1 MAIDINLD
9 AILAKREEST
19 GSKDNF
25 TFEFA
30 GKTWTA
36 KDPIVADDE
45 WKDELGELSGDVEV
59 AEHYLGFDQYD
70 EFLAAGG
77 RAGYVLLAVK
87 EFMRN
92 AVDESEQGP
101 TRRSTSS
108 ARRRKQSKRR

>member
-1 MAIDINLD
+1 MAIDINID
-9 AILAKREEST
+9 AILAKREEAT
-19 GSKDNF
+19 GSKDTF
-25 TFEFA
+25 TFQF
-30 GKTWTA
+30 KDRTWTA

-45 WKDELGELSGDVEV
+45 WKDELGELSGDVDV

-70 EFLAAGG
+70 EFLEAGG

-92 AVDESEQGP
+92 AVDETEQGP

-108 ARRRKQSKRR
+108 AQRRKRSKRR